1 MVQDE
6 LYCTQKVLSG
16 HIFCATWNLPV
27 KITHLK
33 LGQVGT
39 SIHSK
44 RHVTICAEL
53 DGPHEFMT
61 ITVCVPNSG
70 SEGDIRENGIARAKE
85 FARGFS
91 DLSTSLFPVRDNAA
105 PSRRL

>member
-1 MVQDE
+1 M
-6 LYCTQKVLSG
+6 
-16 HIFCATWNLPV
+16 

-39 SIHSK
+39 SSSSK

-61 ITVCVPNSG
+61 MTVRVPNSG
-70 SEGDIRENGIARAKE
+70 SEGGCSRIRNRTSQRVRKR
-85 FARGFS
+85 FFN
-91 DLSTSLFPVRDNAA
+91 LSSSLFPAR
-105 PSRRL
+105 

>member
-1 MVQDE
+1 M
-6 LYCTQKVLSG
+6 
-16 HIFCATWNLPV
+16 

-44 RHVTICAEL
+44 RQVTICAEL
-53 DGPHEFMT
+53 GGHREFMT

-70 SEGDIRENGIARAKE
+70 SEREDREFGIQEQKTSQEASRTCLRSCFLRDNDTKAVQ
-85 FARGFS
+85 FQDGSFCISCIVSS
-91 DLSTSLFPVRDNAA
+91 DL
-105 PSRRL
+105 RLIV

>member
-1 MVQDE
+1 VEGESLPEALLHADRSFE
-6 LYCTQKVLSG
+6 TCVLRNRG
-16 HIFCATWNLPV
+16 DVV

-39 SIHSK
+39 SGSSK
-44 RHVTICAEL
+44 RQVTICAEL
-53 DGPHEFMT
+53 DGPQEFMT

-70 SEGDIRENGIARAKE
+70 SEREDREYGIARAKE

-91 DLSTSLFPVRDNAA
+91 DVS
-105 PSRRL
+105 PSRFPSR

>member
-1 MVQDE
+1 M
-6 LYCTQKVLSG
+6 
-16 HIFCATWNLPV
+16 

-39 SIHSK
+39 SSVSK

-70 SEGDIRENGIARAKE
+70 TEGEDREYAIARAKD

-91 DLSTSLFPVRDNAA
+91 DLSTSLFPVRANAA

>member
-1 MVQDE
+1 M
-6 LYCTQKVLSG
+6 
-16 HIFCATWNLPV
+16 

-39 SIHSK
+39 SIRSK
-44 RHVTICAEL
+44 RQVTICAEL
-53 DGPHEFMT
+53 DGPQEFLT

-70 SEGDIRENGIARAKE
+70 SEGDDREYGIARAKE

-91 DLSTSLFPVRDNAA
+91 NLSASLFPAR
-105 PSRRL
+105 